1 MPAYEPTRTIA
12 IAILNRTIT
21 DGDTLVPEGST
32 VFITRLTEAGINADP
47 VYACVASVAI
57 NCDGVA
63 TAWRIL
69 APIDSVTVKSK
80 MLLRDVALNYG
91 SEYAEACE
99 DEATA
104 G

>member
-32 VFITRLTEAGINADP
+32 VFITRLTDGINGDDA
-47 VYACVASVAI
+47 YACVASVAI
-57 NCDGVA
+57 NGDGVV

-69 APIDSVTVKSK
+69 APIDSVTVKSGK
-80 MLLRDVALNYG
+80 TLRDVALNYG

-99 DEATA
+99 DEAIA